1 MQLACDSVVPGLGC
15 EYVATGSTADATH
28 SAMTAH
34 GGDAHANLM
43 EGRTDA
49 EMAQMKSE
57 MDAHIHQLIAEHN

>member
-34 GGDAHANLM
+34 GRDAHANLM
-43 EGRTDA
+43 KGKTDT
-49 EMAQMKSE
+49 ETEQLKSK
-57 MDAHIHQLIAEHN
+57 MDTHIQQLIAKLS

>member
-15 EYVATGSTADATH
+15 EYVATGNTTDATH

-43 EGRTDA
+43 EGKTDT
-49 EMAQMKSE
+49 EMEQMKVE
-57 MDAHIHQLIAEHN
+57 MDAHIHQLIDEHN